1 MRSDGYDH
9 PRTWALTY
17 GFLAWYLV
25 CKFWKYNVLP
35 FTVYDLY
42 LCTTPSSGE
51 FFISQVMAWYIQYQ
65 HIYSTDTYSKK
76 VHSPTPVPEGH
87 KGTHQFKLTPQVLAW
102 YIQYQHIY
110 STDTY
115 SKNVHSPT
123 PVPEGHTETH
133 WIKFIPQVS
142 AWYIQYQHIYSTD
155 TYSKMGHS
163 PTPVPEGHTE
173 TLWDI
178 EDRRHWGQR
187 RWGQDI
193 EDRRHWGQATLR
205 TGDFEDKHFYIR
217 HWGQTLRT
225 NIFLN

>member
-1 MRSDGYDH
+1 MFYLIQCKICIFVQRHLVVSFSY
-9 PRTWALTY
+9 PRW
-17 GFLAWYLV
+17 WH
-25 CKFWKYNVLP
+25 
-35 FTVYDLY
+35 D
-42 LCTTPSSGE
+42 
-51 FFISQVMAWYIQYQ
+51 ISNTNIYIQLI
-65 HIYSTDTYSKK
+65 HIPKK
-76 VHSPTPVPEGH
+76 YILPPLCP
-87 KGTHQFKLTPQVLAW
+87 KGTKEPINLNSPPKCWHDISNTNI
-102 YIQYQHIY
+102 YIQLIHIPKMY
-110 STDTY
+110 IL
-115 SKNVHSPT
+115 P
-123 PVPEGHTETH
+123 PLHTETH